1 MSEVKSG
8 RQDNA
13 SLQSRINVIEDNFA
27 ASSSAWTR
35 ERDLLQKQVA
45 GLKQRDVQYQ
55 HDIRRLEREGE
66 QLRTKL
72 RQMLATKDKIARVAL
87 PVASSEETPGSSF
100 GQIETYKSMISRYDD
115 QQRSLLAENE
125 QVRRKNLA
133 APDRVSILMC
143 WD

>member
-1 MSEVKSG
+1 
-8 RQDNA
+8 
-13 SLQSRINVIEDNFA
+13 
-27 ASSSAWTR
+27 
-35 ERDLLQKQVA
+35 
-45 GLKQRDVQYQ
+45 VQYQ